1 MKVWLLVVAVAA
13 GLFVAANAVL
23 FRQPP
28 APAPI
33 LPQAIELTTINGQGA
48 ALTQTIHQ
56 RSTID
61 QLSLDLGQL
70 TAQNHP
76 ASCGQSSDGRYV
88 AVFRYAAG
96 RVTTLMADKG
106 GCQRIMV
113 SGPGWSGGR
122 SWSDPALLRDF
133 DALFPPSWQTGV

>member
-1 MKVWLLVVAVAA
+1 MKVWLLVLAVAA

-23 FRQPP
+23 FRQPSTGTP
-28 APAPI
+28 T

-48 ALTQTIHQ
+48 ALTQTIHE

-61 QLSLDLGQL
+61 RLSLDLAQL
-70 TAQNHP
+70 TPERDAAP
-76 ASCGQSSDGRYV
+76 CGQSTDGRYV

-96 RVTTLMADKG
+96 RSTTLTADKG
-106 GCQRIMV
+106 GCQRILV
-113 SGPGWSGGR
+113 AGPGWSGGR
-122 SWSDPALLRDF
+122 SWSGPALLRDF